1 MAFAAPLT
9 WNELMG
15 LLSVVLAFLAFGIY
29 GWQTLAGQ
37 ARPHPLSWLL
47 FGILSFTGFLIQ
59 KDQGAGAGSWVLLA
73 MTAICL
79 FLSVAGFVKGERNF
93 TWQEWAFLLVSCIVF
108 IFYLVEKEPT
118 TAAVLATTVDAFAFG
133 PTFTRGWR
141 HPHKDSVT
149 SFLLNGLKFIPSL
162 LAMESVSIATC
173 LYPASLVLLNIAV
186 AVMLVHRR
194 RAVARSFDVP

>member
-1 MAFAAPLT
+1 MAFAAPLP

-73 MTAICL
+73 MAAICL
-79 FLSVAGFVKGERNF
+79 FLSVAGFVKGERKF
-93 TWQEWAFLLVSCIVF
+93 TWQEWAFLAVSCIVF

-118 TAAVLATTVDAFAFG
+118 TAAA
-133 PTFTRGWR
+133 
-141 HPHKDSVT
+141 DSCWE
-149 SFLLNGLKFIPSL
+149 L
-162 LAMESVSIATC
+162 
-173 LYPASLVLLNIAV
+173 
-186 AVMLVHRR
+186 
-194 RAVARSFDVP
+194 